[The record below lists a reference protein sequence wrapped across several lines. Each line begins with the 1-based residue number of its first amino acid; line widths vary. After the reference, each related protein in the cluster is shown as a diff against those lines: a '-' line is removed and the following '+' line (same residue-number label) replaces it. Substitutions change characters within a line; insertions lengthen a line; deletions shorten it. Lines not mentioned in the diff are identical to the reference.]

1 MSEPIHAGR
10 DKSSAESAVER
21 AVERGVERGVES
33 RVESGVE
40 SRADA
45 HLPNTA
51 PALTPLQRLERSR
64 ERLRLV
70 LAPPPRPA
78 ADASASGSGKSWEQ
92 RLRDIPGLAV
102 AIDVVKVWWQQH
114 PLHAASIVAAEVG
127 RATLRPAAN
136 RHPMALVA
144 LAMVAGAV
152 LAWARPW
159 RWALRSALFAGLLP
173 QVTSRVVASLPIE
186 AWLKVLGTFMNGSNR
201 SAAPSPPTPPAPP
214 APPTDSDPTRA
225 AG

>member
-10 DKSSAESAVER
+10 DKSRAES
-21 AVERGVERGVES
+21 GVERGVES
-33 RVESGVE
+33 GVESGIQ

-45 HLPNTA
+45 AEPITA

-64 ERLRLV
+64 ERLRHV

-136 RHPMALVA
+136 RHPLALVA
-144 LAMVAGAV
+144 LAMVAGAA

-173 QVTSRVVASLPIE
+173 QVTSRVVSSLPIE
-186 AWLKVLGTFMNGSNR
+186 AWLKVLGTFINGAKR
-201 SAAPSPPTPPAPP
+201 AAAPTPPTPPS
-214 APPTDSDPTRA
+214 DSEPTRA